1 MAWTAPK
8 TWSAGETLTAAN
20 FNAQIRDNELALGPH
35 LLARKTADES
45 TSSTTLQNDDHLF
58 TPTIPLNE
66 VWLLEW
72 VLTSV
77 NAAGAFKVAITFPS
91 GTFSGA
97 ITGIGGD
104 LFVSG
109 NGTVTNTQTASSN
122 SATDGMQH
130 RLRGVFTCGGTGGV
144 ATLQWASSAGTN
156 VTMKINSTL
165 WGVKLA

>member
-1 MAWTAPK
+1 MAWTAPR
-8 TWSAGETLTAAN
+8 TWVAGELVTAALVN
-20 FNAQIRDNELALGPH
+20 VHVRDNELAIGPH
-35 LLARKTADES
+35 LIARKTADES
-45 TSSTTLQNDDHLF
+45 TSSTTLQNDDHLL

-72 VLTSV
+72 ALTAVS
-77 NAAGAFKVAITFPS
+77 AAGAFKLAVTFPS

-97 ITGIGGD
+97 ITGVSGD

-122 SATDGMQH
+122 TATDGMAH

-156 VTMKINSTL
+156 VTMKANSTL

>member
-1 MAWTAPK
+1 MGFTAP
-8 TWSAGETLTAAN
+8 TTRATDFLVTAAVWNAEHVDN
-20 FNAQIRDNELALGPH
+20 FNTAVMH
-35 LLARKTADES
+35 LINRKTADES
-45 TSSTTLQNDDHLF
+45 TSSTTLQNDDHLL

-72 VLTSV
+72 ALTAVST
-77 NAAGAFKVAITFPS
+77 AGAFKVAITFPS

-97 ITGIGGD
+97 ITGVGGD

-122 SATDGMQH
+122 SATDGMAH

-144 ATLQWASSAGTN
+144 VTLQWASSAGTN
-156 VTMKINSTL
+156 VTMKANSTL
-165 WGVKLA
+165 WGMKLA